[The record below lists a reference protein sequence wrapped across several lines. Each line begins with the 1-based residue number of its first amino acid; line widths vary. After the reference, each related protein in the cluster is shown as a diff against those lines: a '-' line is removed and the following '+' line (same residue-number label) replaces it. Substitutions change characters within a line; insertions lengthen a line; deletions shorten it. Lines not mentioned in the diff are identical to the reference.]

1 MTSLIVIILFYP
13 TSFSKPR
20 IARESFSIC
29 KTLGKAKLKSLAEKY
44 FSIPITYRQ
53 FYRKYIKKVKE
64 KHVVSLNE
72 LESAKRKLDKPDKS
86 KNKKRRVGRPRRQ
99 PKIPDGVRSITTYF
113 RSEWVNNYN
122 VELKQ

>member
-1 MTSLIVIILFYP
+1 MISSLSTVKIKYTRNFFWELYDNDQLNCNNFILPNLLFQ
-13 TSFSKPR
+13 TADCTGEF
-20 IARESFSIC
+20 F
-29 KTLGKAKLKSLAEKY
+29 
-44 FSIPITYRQ
+44 
-53 FYRKYIKKVKE
+53 
-64 KHVVSLNE
+64 HNE